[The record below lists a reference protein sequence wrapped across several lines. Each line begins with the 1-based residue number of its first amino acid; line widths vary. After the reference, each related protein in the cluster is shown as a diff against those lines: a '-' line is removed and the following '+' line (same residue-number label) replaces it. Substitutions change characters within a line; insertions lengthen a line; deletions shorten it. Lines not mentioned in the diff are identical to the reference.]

1 MATMDVFNADPFTT
15 LSLTAAVERVPRI
28 PAQLDG
34 LGIFEPNPVP
44 TTSVEMEER
53 EGTIRLIQTDA
64 RGAPPKNRTA
74 EKRKMRSAK
83 IHRLAE
89 SDTIYSDQIQNV
101 RAFGTESELMQMQA
115 EVARRY
121 AGPTGI
127 LRDFELTLENMRLG
141 AVQGIVVDADGSTLD
156 DWFDFWGVTQPTEID
171 FDLDAASP
179 ASGALRKKCAQVVR
193 AMADAAKMG
202 GFGGWMPHAL
212 MGRNFADD
220 FFAHVEVRETYK
232 NWTAAAELRQGA
244 AFVSGFS
251 FGGIVWHEYNGTED
265 NRTVAVGTDNAK
277 FFPVGAPGIFQV
289 AWGPGEGMQ
298 WANRPGRPQ
307 YAILVRDLQRDHW
320 VQPEVYSYPLYY
332 CTRPL
337 MLQRAKRT

>member
-1 MATMDVFNADPFTT
+1 MATMDIFNADPFST

-28 PAQLDG
+28 PSQLGG
-34 LGIFEPNPVP
+34 LGIFEPNPCS

-64 RGAPPKNRTA
+64 RGAPPRNRTA
-74 EKRKMRSAK
+74 DKRKMRSAK

-141 AVQGIVVDADGSTLD
+141 AVQGIVVDADGSVLN
-156 DWFDFWGVTQPTEID
+156 DWFDFWGVAQPVEID

-179 ASGALRKKCAQVVR
+179 ASGALRKKCAQVTR
-193 AMADAAKMG
+193 AMRDAAKMG
-202 GFGGWMPHAL
+202 SFGGWKPHAM
-212 MGRNFADD
+212 MGRAFADD
-220 FFAHVEVRETYK
+220 FFAHTEVRQLYL
-232 NWTAAAELRQGA
+232 NWSAAMELRQSSA
-244 AFVSGFS
+244 LQTGFE
-251 FGGIVWHEYNGTED
+251 FGGIIWHEYDGSED
-265 NRTVAVGTDNAK
+265 GAVAVPTDKAK

-298 WANRPGRPQ
+298 WANRPGREQ
-307 YAILVRDLQRDHW
+307 FAIMVRDLQRDHW
-320 VQPEVYSYPLYY
+320 VQPEVYSYPLFY